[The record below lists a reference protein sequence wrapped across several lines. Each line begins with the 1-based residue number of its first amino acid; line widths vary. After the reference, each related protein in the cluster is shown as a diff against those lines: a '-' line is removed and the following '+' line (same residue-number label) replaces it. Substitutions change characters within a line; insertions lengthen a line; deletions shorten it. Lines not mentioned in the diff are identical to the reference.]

1 MSEIV
6 TIIFYNVLILSFIA
20 ISVYVYLKWQHKK
33 RIDRML
39 DEMEKSYSK
48 FADHKANERMQK
60 GLMSTIKDTHSKH
73 LNGNLKI
80 KLNGFYRLPPYA

>member
-6 TIIFYNVLILSFIA
+6 TIIFYNVLILSLIA

-48 FADHKANERMQK
+48 FADHKANERMQ
-60 GLMSTIKDTHSKH
+60 
-73 LNGNLKI
+73 N
-80 KLNGFYRLPPYA
+80 A

>member
-48 FADHKANERMQK
+48 FADHKANEK
-60 GLMSTIKDTHSKH
+60 NAKKD
-73 LNGNLKI
+73 
-80 KLNGFYRLPPYA
+80 

>member
-6 TIIFYNVLILSFIA
+6 TIIFYNVLILSLIA

-60 GLMSTIKDTHSKH
+60 TIKDTHSKH
-73 LNGNLKI
+73 LKGSLKI

>member
-20 ISVYVYLKWQHKK
+20 ISVYVYLTWQHKK

-60 GLMSTIKDTHSKH
+60 RIDEYDKRHPLKAFKRKFKD
-73 LNGNLKI
+73 KI
-80 KLNGFYRLPPYA
+80 KWLL

>member
-6 TIIFYNVLILSFIA
+6 TIIFYNVLILSLIA

-48 FADHKANERMQK
+48 FAEPTAHDRRQHRIDDYETR
-60 GLMSTIKDTHSKH
+60 HP
-73 LNGNLKI
+73 LNPFTRKI
-80 KLNGFYRLPPYA
+80 KAKNKWLL